1 MHLFKDGVTLI
12 RACRKC
18 VPYPISR
25 ERSKKSPPGKA
36 SDPKNIHSQPPVK
49 KSEAVLSIEKK
60 KVNGGNVV
68 MNISVNGISKAADGN
83 TYLNLQTTTS
93 KMKGSKSRNG
103 KSEVKTLGVKLSK
116 INSLDVKSGVGNKT
130 LKQPRNNNVIDS
142 LEVAAKKAKL
152 EENKLKLQRESGV
165 ALTGLECFES
175 LQSEDGIAMDERKR
189 DGSMDREES
198 GSSGKSED
206 GSPDNTKGMS
216 L

>member
-25 ERSKKSPPGKA
+25 DRSKKAPTGKA
-36 SDPKNIHSQPPVK
+36 SNPKNIRSQPPVK
-49 KSEAVLSIEKK
+49 KSETVLSIEKK

-93 KMKGSKSRNG
+93 KIKGSKTKGG

-116 INSLDVKSGVGNKT
+116 INSFDVKGGVGKT
-130 LKQPRNNNVIDS
+130 LKQPRNNNVIDN
-142 LEVAAKKAKL
+142 LEVAAKKSKL
-152 EENKLKLQRESGV
+152 EENKLKCLAV
-165 ALTGLECFES
+165 
-175 LQSEDGIAMDERKR
+175 IRKIR
-189 DGSMDREES
+189 NRYQLIETC
-198 GSSGKSED
+198 
-206 GSPDNTKGMS
+206 NVI
-216 L
+216 